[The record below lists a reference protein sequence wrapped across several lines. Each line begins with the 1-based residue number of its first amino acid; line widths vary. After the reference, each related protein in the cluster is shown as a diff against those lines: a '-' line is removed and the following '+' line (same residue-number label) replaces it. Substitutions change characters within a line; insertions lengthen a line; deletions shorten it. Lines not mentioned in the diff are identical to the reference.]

1 VVIVPIRPIASQNS
15 QFIPENR
22 KKKHGKNG
30 TKIAEAKK
38 ECHVIFISKESGD
51 RNWGFLEQLASVA
64 SSILQY
70 IQKNMKKNPC
80 FQKES
85 DLQMILPSG
94 YVKMDLS
101 ISFLY
106 VYQRYQRVNG
116 GFGILTLTSPIFWPC
131 MGVIYLPQTHTY

>member
-1 VVIVPIRPIASQNS
+1 MVIVPIRPIASQNS

-70 IQKNMKKNPC
+70 IQKNMKKTHA
-80 FQKES
+80 FRRK
-85 DLQMILPSG
+85 
-94 YVKMDLS
+94 
-101 ISFLY
+101 
-106 VYQRYQRVNG
+106 
-116 GFGILTLTSPIFWPC
+116 
-131 MGVIYLPQTHTY
+131 VIYK